1 MAFDVIVT
9 EISSTLFM
17 GQSVMQ
23 DPLTALILLHLHQQL
38 SQVITQEVLLFGL
51 QGCLVVIYCLS
62 NSGLMSIRFFMFII

>member
-1 MAFDVIVT
+1 
-9 EISSTLFM
+9 M

-51 QGCLVVIYCLS
+51 QGRLVVIYCLS
-62 NSGLMSIRFFMFII
+62 NSGLMSTRFFFMFIIR